1 MKTKLM
7 YFFGLLCMLG
17 LFSACSDDDKVE
29 PIGTEFDG
37 VYKGTLDV
45 DLDGTKV
52 GTDLPQKVYVTKV
65 GDNLIKMELK
75 NFSFGAMALGNIS
88 VDKCN
93 VEKQGDNAC
102 QFDGEQKLSLPVVGD
117 CDVVMSG
124 TITGD
129 VRSTEK
135 KSERAFSSTL
145 FIWSLTFVP
154 SAQESSPEA
163 SS

>member
-1 MKTKLM
+1 M
-7 YFFGLLCMLG
+7 LCMLG

-124 TITGD
+124 TITGEKLEM
-129 VRSTEK
+129 VINVKATQEGARSM
-135 KSERAFSSTL
+135 
-145 FIWSLTFVP
+145 
-154 SAQESSPEA
+154 
-163 SS
+163 